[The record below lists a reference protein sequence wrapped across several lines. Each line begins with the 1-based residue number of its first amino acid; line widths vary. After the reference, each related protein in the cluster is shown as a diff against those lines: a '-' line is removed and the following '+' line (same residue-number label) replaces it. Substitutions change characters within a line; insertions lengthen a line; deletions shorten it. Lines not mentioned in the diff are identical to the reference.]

1 MPPSPLPLAL
11 LAALALLSAAAG
23 ATPFSR
29 SLLGAES
36 ETVDD
41 DKASLSDAF
50 PFLTD
55 VGAKSRQFDLL
66 NKTTS
71 LRHWDPPTDGCAALL
86 AAYPIGAAASVPN
99 SVVLPNGDVTLYNPW
114 TPWSCMNVR
123 RKGGVKGRGGEDP
136 NIKPTHAAPP
146 PPLFVRACKCAP
158 C

>member
-11 LAALALLSAAAG
+11 LAALALTSAAVVA
-23 ATPFSR
+23 AAPVSR

-36 ETVDD
+36 ETVDE

-86 AAYPIGAAASVPN
+86 AAYPVGAAASVPN
-99 SVVLPNGDVTLYNPW
+99 SVVLPNGDITLYNPW

-123 RKGGVKGRGGEDP
+123 VEGEGGGEGGGG
-136 NIKPTHAAPP
+136 
-146 PPLFVRACKCAP
+146 
-158 C
+158 